1 MKKKLQVHYL
11 GLFRDLNWPFVIIFE
26 KGTQLIEY
34 PLRSGPISVF
44 SVFRL
49 PSYHASKRPEIGAH
63 TLNVSIKK
71 VPKRFAG
78 QYLC

>member
-1 MKKKLQVHYL
+1 MKKKPQVHYV
-11 GLFRDLNWPFVIIFE
+11 GLLRDLNWPFVIIFE

-34 PLRSGPISVF
+34 PLRSEPI

-49 PSYHASKRPEIGAH
+49 PSYHEAAKIGAH

-71 VPKRFAG
+71 SCLRFRN
-78 QYLC
+78 